1 MRQGVRREQPGTGVV
16 MKAAVYYETG
26 GPEVFRYED
35 VPDPVPGGRD
45 VLVKVEAISIEG
57 GDTLARAM
65 GELGAVPHIV
75 GYQCAGTV
83 IATGDDVE
91 GFSVGDR
98 VVTVG
103 LDGSH
108 AELRVVP
115 TPFCWHVPPGLS
127 TEEAACVPVPFG
139 TADDCLFEFGRL
151 QAGET
156 ALVHAGGSGVG
167 IAAVQMAS
175 RAGARVLAT
184 ASSEEKLSR
193 LAALGLDDGI
203 NYATTDFVEEV
214 RRLTEGRGADVIVD
228 SVGGPTL
235 QGSLRCLAYR
245 GRCVTVGDA
254 GRRAAEQLDIST
266 LRPNNQSLIG
276 VFLGA
281 ELFLNPRTH
290 AMIGRHFDEIA
301 SGSLQ
306 VVIDRRFALS
316 EAAQAHAYIESRQA
330 FGRVLLVP

>member
-1 MRQGVRREQPGTGVV
+1 

-26 GPEVFRYED
+26 GPEVLRYEE
-35 VPDPVPGGRD
+35 VPDPVAGAGD
-45 VLVKVEAISIEG
+45 LLVRVEAISIEG

-65 GELGAVPHIV
+65 GELGSTPHVV

-83 IATGDDVE
+83 VAAGDGVE

-108 AELRVVP
+108 AELRAVP
-115 TPFCWHVPPGLS
+115 TPFCWPIPPGLS
-127 TEEAACVPVPFG
+127 TDEAACVPVAFG

-151 QAGET
+151 RAGESV
-156 ALVHAGGSGVG
+156 LVHAGGSGVG
-167 IAAVQMAS
+167 IAAIQLAS

-184 ASSEEKLSR
+184 ASSDEKLSR
-193 LAALGLDDGI
+193 LVALGLDDGI

-214 RRLTEGRGADVIVD
+214 RRLTDGRGVDVVVD
-228 SVGGPTL
+228 SVGGATL
-235 QGSLRCLAYR
+235 QGSLRSLAYR

-254 GRRAAEQLDIST
+254 GRHAAERLDVSM

-276 VFLGA
+276 YFLGA
-281 ELFLNPRTH
+281 ELFLESAP
-290 AMIGRHFDEIA
+290 ARH
-301 SGSLQ
+301 
-306 VVIDRRFALS
+306 DRRS
-316 EAAQAHAYIESRQA
+316 P
-330 FGRVLLVP
+330 GRDRTG

>member
-1 MRQGVRREQPGTGVV
+1 
-16 MKAAVYYETG
+16 MKAAVYSETG
-26 GPEVFRYED
+26 GPEVLRYEE
-35 VPDPVPGGRD
+35 VPDPVAGAGD
-45 VLVKVEAISIEG
+45 LLVRVEAISIEG

-65 GELGAVPHIV
+65 GEIGQTPHVV

-83 IATGDDVE
+83 VATGADVV
-91 GFSVGDR
+91 GFAVGDR

-115 TPFCWHVPPGLS
+115 TAFCWPIPPGLS

-151 QAGET
+151 GAGE
-156 ALVHAGGSGVG
+156 AVLVHAGGSGVG
-167 IAAVQMAS
+167 IAAIQLAR

-184 ASSEEKLSR
+184 ASSDEKLSR
-193 LAALGLDDGI
+193 LVALGLDDGI

-214 RRLTEGRGADVIVD
+214 RRLTDGRGVDVVVD
-228 SVGGPTL
+228 SVGGATL
-235 QGSLRCLAYR
+235 QGSLRSLAYR

-254 GRRAAEQLDIST
+254 GRHAAERLDVSM

-276 VFLGA
+276 YFLGA
-281 ELFLNPRTH
+281 ELFLSPRPH
-290 AMIGRHFDEIA
+290 AMIARHLDEIA
-301 SGSLQ
+301 QGELK

-330 FGRVLLVP
+330 FGRVLLIP